1 MKDSSNREAR
11 TLLERLSKTMT
22 EEHYLEDFILRM
34 LGRTKCDYR
43 GGLVRAASLGV
54 RKNEKR

>member
-1 MKDSSNREAR
+1 
-11 TLLERLSKTMT
+11 MT